1 MNEQQLLR
9 AVGAAK
15 PEYLEKSEEK
25 PVRGRSPWGKWAI
38 AACLCLAVGTV
49 FGVFLRGAKGG
60 DAIGREPAAA
70 ESASGSGSD
79 TKASTF
85 MSYAGPVFPL
95 TLREETAE
103 LTAERALTLDFAPY
117 VPREE
122 AYTDENGESHT
133 RTVQSNAVLV
143 TDAYTLTNSSDRDVT
158 VTALYP
164 FVSSIYQLGDLRPE
178 LTVNGE
184 TVQTEIQIGAYSG
197 GFGPAASVGAE
208 AQERWNPRYYHNWEE
223 YKALLSDGSYQQSAF
238 DALPALDETVYVYTV
253 TAKGEPMESPATV
266 AFVPERDAEKTKI
279 LSYNFNGFD
288 YNERTGAERHSFF
301 VSQRGIHVL
310 AVLGEDISGYTVQ
323 GYRDG
328 GCDAGEELDG
338 LSADVM
344 REEMTL
350 SRFLHLVASDMQ
362 KNDPYYGASGEI
374 VTSEDEEA
382 LFYRAAVEFLMNYG
396 ALSDDPAERYS
407 SWGGSLDTLFGDARS
422 FDRVC
427 YAVFELTI
435 PAGESV
441 TVTAQLRKEAS
452 YDFYGIGDGWQRVK
466 GYDLVT
472 QLGST
477 LCFKQQTASV
487 ETRGAVQIVEQNFG
501 FDVENGVTT
510 VTLDPDTE
518 HYYLNVISLVEE

>member
-9 AVGAAK
+9 AIGAAK
-15 PEYLEKSEEK
+15 PEHLEKSEENPAK
-25 PVRGRSPWGKWAI
+25 RQSPWGKWAI

-49 FGVFLRGAKGG
+49 FGIFLRGAHGG
-60 DAIGREPAAA
+60 SAIGREPAAEEA
-70 ESASGSGSD
+70 PSGSG

-85 MSYAGPVFPL
+85 MSYAGPMFPL

-133 RTVQSNAVLV
+133 QTVQSNAVLV
-143 TDAYTLTNSSDRDVT
+143 TDAYTLTNSSGHDVT

-164 FVSSIYQLGDLRPE
+164 FVSSIYQLGDFQPE
-178 LTVNGE
+178 MTVDGE
-184 TVQTEIQIGAYSG
+184 TAQTEIQIGAYCG
-197 GFGPAASVGAE
+197 GFAPAASVGAE

-223 YKALLSDGSYQQSAF
+223 YKELLSDGSYQQSAF

-253 TAKGEPMESPATV
+253 TAKGEPMESPATI
-266 AFVPERDAEKTKI
+266 AFIPERDAEKTKV

-288 YNERTGAERHSFF
+288 YNERTGAECHSFS

-328 GCDAGEELDG
+328 GCDEGEELDS
-338 LSADVM
+338 LSADVT

-350 SRFLHLVASDMQ
+350 SAFLHLVIADMQ
-362 KNDPYYGASGEI
+362 KNEPYYGASGKV
-374 VTSEDEEA
+374 VTSEAEEA
-382 LFYRAAVEFLMNYG
+382 LFYRAAVEFLINYG
-396 ALSDDPAERYS
+396 ALSDDPAERYG

-441 TVTAQLRKEAS
+441 MVTAKFRKAPS
-452 YDFYGIGDGWQRVK
+452 YDFYGTGDGWQQVK

-477 LCFKQQTASV
+477 LSFKQQTASV
-487 ETRGAVQIVEQNFG
+487 ETRGAVQIVGQNFG

-510 VTLDPDTE
+510 VTLDPEME
-518 HYYLNVISLVEE
+518 HYYLNVISIVEE